1 MQGANCFEV
10 CIYKFCLVPI
20 QDSTAQFG
28 KKSQTGF
35 LPQFK
40 VWKTKESCM
49 YFWFSNGRS
58 GAKRRRRLADAIVR
72 CCPSKSA
79 TIYPLQ
85 IQDVGDLSRA
95 FATFGKNVRLRRNTP
110 QIWGIRLYLVG
121 THSLCPAIF
130 SVSSGC
136 AAPPQ
141 LHIAP
146 FCPQQSCCGLLCV
159 FGTSL
164 PFSTSV
170 SLKFPHFKFTE
181 VFYVNVPQQSIPIAA
196 DKFF

>member
-1 MQGANCFEV
+1 
-10 CIYKFCLVPI
+10 
-20 QDSTAQFG
+20 
-28 KKSQTGF
+28 
-35 LPQFK
+35 
-40 VWKTKESCM
+40 M
-49 YFWFSNGRS
+49 YFWFFKRKKWG
-58 GAKRRRRLADAIVR
+58 KRRRRLADAIVR

-85 IQDVGDLSRA
+85 IQDVGDLSCA
-95 FATFGKNVRLRRNTP
+95 FATFGKNVRLRRNIP

-130 SVSSGC
+130 SASSGC

-146 FCPQQSCCGLLCV
+146 LCPQQSCCGLFCV
-159 FGTSL
+159 FGASL